1 MQENVNLN
9 DHENVITHFLL
20 KEETLCTRIIMIII
34 FARKATEAA
43 IATTMTITDCTLASS
58 GVAGKEK
65 YIATFSIMLPL
76 LFAHWFHSL

>member
-43 IATTMTITDCTLASS
+43 IATTMTITGCMLASS

-65 YIATFSIMLPL
+65 YIYSHIQYNAAIILCSL
-76 LFAHWFHSL
+76 LS